1 MHWACITLI
10 SHPCVYEMAKDQGA
24 TGLCREQ
31 WLCQALCAPDT
42 PHRVQQIPSKAVLM
56 LSA

>member
-10 SHPCVYEMAKDQGA
+10 SHPCVYEMAMDQGA

-31 WLCQALCAPDT
+31 WLCQALCSPDT
-42 PHRVQQIPSKAVLM
+42 PTESNKFPPRLC
-56 LSA
+56 

>member
-1 MHWACITLI
+1 MHWACITPI

-24 TGLCREQ
+24 TGL